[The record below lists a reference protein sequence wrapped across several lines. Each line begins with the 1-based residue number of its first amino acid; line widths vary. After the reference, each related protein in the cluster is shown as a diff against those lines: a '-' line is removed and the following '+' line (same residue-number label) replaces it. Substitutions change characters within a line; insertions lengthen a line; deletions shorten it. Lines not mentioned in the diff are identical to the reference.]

1 MENVNWLSMVIATIT
16 PMVVGFIY
24 YHPKLFGNAWMKT
37 LGITEEDIKKQ
48 NMAMTYGIAIVMS
61 FLIAFFLLNFNNS
74 PGQEGEFD
82 TFKHGAFH
90 GLFLTVVMA
99 MPILMTNG
107 LFELKSLKNIFINI
121 GYWLITLVLMGGVL
135 DRRTKFSAPMEN
147 SRGRATKENSL

>member
-1 MENVNWLSMVIATIT
+1 MENANWLSMVIATII

-24 YHPKLFGNAWMKT
+24 YNPKVFGNAWMKS

-48 NMAMTYGIAIVMS
+48 NMAKTYGIAIIMS
-61 FLIAFFLLNFNNS
+61 FLLAFFLINFNNS

-82 TFKHGAFH
+82 SFKHGAFH

-135 DRRTKFSAPMEN
+135 DAMNHWPNVMP
-147 SRGRATKENSL
+147 L

>member
-1 MENVNWLSMVIATIT
+1 MENVNWLSMVIATIL

-48 NMAMTYGIAIVMS
+48 NMGMTYGIALVMS
-61 FLIAFFLLNFNNS
+61 FLLAFFLLNFNNS
-74 PGQEGEFD
+74 PGQEGQFD
-82 TFKHGAFH
+82 TFGHGAFH
-90 GLFLTVVMA
+90 GLFLTIVMA

-135 DRRTKFSAPMEN
+135 DAMNHWPNEFPI
-147 SRGRATKENSL
+147 